1 MDYMGFT
8 VEPWARKWLE
18 EQRIKGEKCLE
29 IKVSN
34 GNHYVYR
41 STSRYDKA
49 TKKPKKVS
57 EYLGSL
63 DPTNGFVP
71 KEKDA
76 RKRIKIISIQET
88 GVVRMLDR
96 CAGELFDYLKGCFPD
111 NYDQLYA
118 LAMVRCLGTV
128 PLKRAASVWE
138 KHENIRHLRPAM
150 SPKSLSDMLESV
162 GSDRNA
168 QDRVFSRIG
177 MASKELAM
185 DLSEFFS
192 SSDAVSYAEDGYNPE
207 HEDTPQINIS
217 LVVAQ
222 DTGVPVMIR
231 CLPGS
236 VRDMH
241 TVCASVKEMNR
252 TNVTLI
258 MDRGFYSRKNMG
270 ILDGSGLSFVF
281 PVKRNSLLYD
291 NVRINEY
298 DTFEYHGRL
307 IRYGKCRYDHH
318 WAYRFKDESMRLG
331 EERAAFERY
340 RAGEITKEKLQEKQE
355 RMGQMIMVSNIDLE
369 PEELFL
375 MFKRRDKVEKR
386 FKNFK
391 STIDADVCYLQD
403 NMSVSGHVFVSFLS
417 LYMLAHLEDRLRKAG
432 MLSKLSVY
440 DVLHEYSKAY
450 AVRMD
455 DGMVDYEVPK
465 KLQDLD
471 AKLGFGIFPIL
482 RS

>member
-8 VEPWARKWLE
+8 VEPWAKRWLE
-18 EQRIKGEKCLE
+18 EQRSKGEKCLE

-41 STSRYDKA
+41 STSRYDRE
-49 TKKPKKVS
+49 TKKARKVS

-63 DPTNGFVP
+63 DEKEGFVP
-71 KEKDA
+71 KERDA
-76 RKRIKIISIQET
+76 RKRTRIVSIQET
-88 GVVRMLDR
+88 GVVRVLDE
-96 CAGELFDYLKGCFPD
+96 CAGEMFDYLKAYFPD

-118 LAMVRCLGTV
+118 LAMVRCIGTV

-138 KHENIRHLRPAM
+138 KHENIRHIRPAM

-162 GSDRNA
+162 GSDRLS

-177 MASKELAM
+177 MASRELAM

-192 SSDAVSYAEDGYNPE
+192 SSDRVSYAEDGYNPE
-207 HEDTPQINIS
+207 HEDIPQINIS
-217 LVVAQ
+217 LIVAQ
-222 DTGVPVMIR
+222 ETGIPLMIR

-236 VRDMH
+236 VRDVD
-241 TVCASVKEMNR
+241 TVCASIKELNR
-252 TNVTLI
+252 EDVTLI
-258 MDRGFYSRKNMG
+258 MDRGFYSKQNMRV
-270 ILDGSGLSFVF
+270 LDGSGLNFIF
-281 PVKRNSLLYD
+281 PVKRNSLLYH
-291 NVRINEY
+291 NVQINEY

-307 IRYGKCRYDHH
+307 IRYGKCRYDRH

-331 EERAAFERY
+331 EERAAFGRY
-340 RAGEITKEKLQEKQE
+340 RAGEITKEELEDKQT
-355 RMGQMIMVSNIDLE
+355 RMGQMIMVSNLDLD
-369 PEELFL
+369 PEEVYL

-386 FKNFK
+386 FRDFK
-391 STIDADVCYLQD
+391 SNLNADVCYLQD
-403 NMSVSGHVFVSFLS
+403 NASVAGHVFVSFLS
-417 LYMLAHLEDRLRKAG
+417 LYMIANLEDRIRRADL
-432 MLSKLSVY
+432 LSKYSVY
-440 DVLHEYSKAY
+440 DVMHEYSKAY

-455 DGMVDYEVPK
+455 DGMMDYEVPK

-471 AKLGFGIFPIL
+471 AKLGFNIFPIL

>member
-8 VEPWARKWLE
+8 VEPWAKQWLE
-18 EQRIKGEKCLE
+18 EQRSKGERCLE

-41 STSRYDKA
+41 STSRYDKE
-49 TKKPKKVS
+49 TKKAKKVS

-63 DPTNGFVP
+63 DEKAGFIP

-76 RKRIKIISIQET
+76 RKRARIVTIRET
-88 GVVRMLDR
+88 GVIRLLDQ
-96 CAGELFDYLKGCFPD
+96 CAGEMLGYLEAYFPH

-118 LAMVRCLGTV
+118 LAMIRCTGTV

-138 KHENIRHLRPAM
+138 KHENIRHIRPAM

-162 GSDRNA
+162 GSDRLS
-168 QDRVFSRIG
+168 QDRVFNRIG
-177 MASKELAM
+177 MASRELAM

-192 SSDAVSYAEDGYNPE
+192 SSDTVSYAEDGYNPD
-207 HEDTPQINIS
+207 HEDLPQINVS
-217 LVVAQ
+217 LVVSL
-222 DTGVPVMIR
+222 DSGIPMMIR

-236 VRDMH
+236 VRDMQ

-252 TNVTLI
+252 DDVTLI
-258 MDRGFYSRKNMG
+258 MDRGFYSKTN
-270 ILDGSGLSFVF
+270 IDVLDGSGLKFIF
-281 PVKRNSLLYD
+281 PVKRNSMLYER
-291 NVRINEY
+291 VTINEY

-318 WAYRFKDESMRLG
+318 WAYRFKDEEMKLG
-331 EERAAFERY
+331 EERAAFAKY
-340 RAGEITKEKLQEKQE
+340 RAGEITKEKLQEKQG
-355 RMGQMIMVSNIDLE
+355 RMGQMIMVSNLDLE
-369 PEELFL
+369 PEEVFL

-386 FKNFK
+386 FRDFK
-391 STIDADVCYLQD
+391 SNLSADVCYLRD
-403 NMSVSGHVFVSFLS
+403 DMSVAGHVFVSFLS
-417 LYMLAHLEDRLRKAG
+417 LYILAQLEDRIRKANL
-432 MLSKLSVY
+432 LSKYSVY
-440 DVLHEYSKAY
+440 DILHEYSKAY

-455 DGMVDYEVPK
+455 DGVVDYEVPN

-471 AKLGFGIFPIL
+471 AKLEFDIFPIL